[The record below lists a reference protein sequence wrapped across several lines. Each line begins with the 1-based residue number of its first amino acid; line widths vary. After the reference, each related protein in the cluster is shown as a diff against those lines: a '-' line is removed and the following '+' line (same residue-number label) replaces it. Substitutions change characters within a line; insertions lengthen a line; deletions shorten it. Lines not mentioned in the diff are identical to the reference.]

1 MIELIRELDY
11 AGVKVLP
18 IKYTDGRI
26 YHIYEYN
33 TKFDNGLTDVEHQ
46 EWISKGFGNGI
57 AVLMSKA
64 NPNLKCLDFDEKN
77 AIGKN
82 VFESWKALID
92 PVIYGKLV
100 IERTRSNGYHVYFLC
115 NDKCDVHA
123 IAYSEDG
130 REVIGLRG
138 DNFNGI
144 TYCAPTPK
152 YQFIQGSLLELQ
164 SLDFDEMMQLIDCG
178 YQFNC
183 YKGTAIT
190 SSGGVKQR
198 SIAKFP
204 QPPIKYKQVM
214 DIFDAKV
221 DEMFIPNYLETLG
234 WSLNNKRLGNGRD
247 YGKFIELYRPGKS
260 EDERSVRSASYYYD
274 TKRLS
279 VYTDSVGVKLPSI
292 NNGEGLASW
301 LSPYQVLF
309 YLNDR
314 NWDETSR
321 VVVDLCGQMAIEL
334 PERVPMVSSVA
345 GRNGLTWRLE
355 IRGIQL
361 WAIES
366 GFMMMKMSIDDDAP
380 SRLIR
385 VVENVI
391 YDIDESDIQRAFV
404 DFVMVEYLEAD
415 AQRLLIAFLPRLMSY
430 LTILPQF
437 DGNIL
442 RDASDCSYLLF
453 NNGVLKVTSTEV
465 ELIKYNELDQYVFV
479 RDIKPFDYKSNNDAG
494 VFVQFINILSID
506 DAHKKFL
513 MSAFGY
519 ILHNYKRK
527 SFAKAV
533 MIIEDVDDQEE
544 ARGRSGKGL
553 LGQFIKWIRQTIEQD
568 GRNYKTDSQFKMQ
581 RISPWTQVFYLNDP
595 QKGLP
600 IQQFYNYITDDFLIE
615 NKGKKSYTIPFNKS
629 PKVFITTNFL
639 PSLESD
645 SDKDRFIVVPIKKV
659 FSSVYRLKDA
669 FNGQDFFSDDWDYYE
684 KMSAINFAID
694 CIQVY
699 LREGVIEYENAKM
712 NDNKAKR
719 LLQDQVPE
727 FIIEVLEQ
735 AIQTYKIAKNHVE
748 FEEMM
753 QPFDQL
759 AQDKDS
765 LLYCFE
771 WESGGLNVYNS
782 HLLRYC
788 IKAFK
793 VKILDKYF
801 SRKVKT
807 YCDINQLEV
816 TQKRSVKQGR
826 YIFINNLDSHQKN
839 NSLAIDGFSLAIDG
853 SFGQTKYKP
862 IIENYDMF

>member
-1 MIELIRELDY
+1 
-11 AGVKVLP
+11 
-18 IKYTDGRI
+18 
-26 YHIYEYN
+26 
-33 TKFDNGLTDVEHQ
+33 
-46 EWISKGFGNGI
+46 
-57 AVLMSKA
+57 
-64 NPNLKCLDFDEKN
+64 
-77 AIGKN
+77 
-82 VFESWKALID
+82 
-92 PVIYGKLV
+92 
-100 IERTRSNGYHVYFLC
+100 
-115 NDKCDVHA
+115 
-123 IAYSEDG
+123 
-130 REVIGLRG
+130 
-138 DNFNGI
+138 
-144 TYCAPTPK
+144 
-152 YQFIQGSLLELQ
+152 
-164 SLDFDEMMQLIDCG
+164 
-178 YQFNC
+178 
-183 YKGTAIT
+183 
-190 SSGGVKQR
+190 
-198 SIAKFP
+198 
-204 QPPIKYKQVM
+204 
-214 DIFDAKV
+214 
-221 DEMFIPNYLETLG
+221 
-234 WSLNNKRLGNGRD
+234 
-247 YGKFIELYRPGKS
+247 
-260 EDERSVRSASYYYD
+260 
-274 TKRLS
+274 
-279 VYTDSVGVKLPSI
+279 
-292 NNGEGLASW
+292 
-301 LSPYQVLF
+301 
-309 YLNDR
+309 
-314 NWDETSR
+314 
-321 VVVDLCGQMAIEL
+321 
-334 PERVPMVSSVA
+334 
-345 GRNGLTWRLE
+345 
-355 IRGIQL
+355 
-361 WAIES
+361 
-366 GFMMMKMSIDDDAP
+366 
-380 SRLIR
+380 
-385 VVENVI
+385 
-391 YDIDESDIQRAFV
+391 
-404 DFVMVEYLEAD
+404 
-415 AQRLLIAFLPRLMSY
+415 
-430 LTILPQF
+430 
-437 DGNIL
+437 
-442 RDASDCSYLLF
+442 
-453 NNGVLKVTSTEV
+453 
-465 ELIKYNELDQYVFV
+465 
-479 RDIKPFDYKSNNDAG
+479 
-494 VFVQFINILSID
+494 
-506 DAHKKFL
+506 
-513 MSAFGY
+513 
-519 ILHNYKRK
+519 
-527 SFAKAV
+527 

-862 IIENYDMF
+862 IIENDDMF

>member
-1 MIELIRELDY
+1 MLELIRELDY

-33 TKFDNGLTDVEHQ
+33 TKFDNGLNDDEHQ
-46 EWISKGFGNGI
+46 EWISKGFSNGI

-77 AIGKN
+77 AIGRN

-92 PVIYGKLV
+92 PIIYSKLV

-115 NDKCDVHA
+115 NDKCDVHG
-123 IAYSEDG
+123 IAYNDEG

-152 YQFIQGSLLELQ
+152 YSFIQGSLLELQ

-178 YQFNC
+178 YQFNT
-183 YKGTAIT
+183 YKGNAIT

-221 DEMFIPNYLETLG
+221 DEMFIPNYLESLG
-234 WSLNNKRLGNGRD
+234 WSLNGRKLGNGKD

-260 EDERSVRSASYYYD
+260 EDERTVRSAAYYYD
-274 TKRLS
+274 SKRLS

-292 NNGEGLASW
+292 NNSEGLASW

-321 VVVDLCGQMAIEL
+321 VVVDLCGQMGIEL
-334 PERVPMVSSVA
+334 PERVPMVSSSPS
-345 GRNGLTWRLE
+345 RNGLTWRLE

-404 DFVMVEYLEAD
+404 DFVMMEYLEAD

-437 DGNIL
+437 DGNVL
-442 RDASDCSYLLF
+442 RDGSDCSYLLF
-453 NNGVLKVTSTEV
+453 NNGVLKVTVSEV
-465 ELIKYNELDQYVFV
+465 ELIKYNELDSYVFV
-479 RDIKPFDYKSNNDAG
+479 RDIKPFDYKPNNDAG
-494 VFVQFINILSID
+494 SFVQFINMISLD
-506 DAHKKFL
+506 EGHKKFL

-519 ILHNYKRK
+519 ILHNFKRK

-684 KMSAINFAID
+684 KMSAINFAIESL
-694 CIQVY
+694 QVY
-699 LREGVIEYENAKM
+699 LREGIVEYNNAKM
-712 NDNKAKR
+712 DDNKAKR

-735 AIQTYKIAKNHVE
+735 GISTYKLAKNHLE

-753 QPFDQL
+753 TPYDQL
-759 AQDKDS
+759 QHDKDS
-765 LLYCFE
+765 LIGCFE
-771 WESGGLNVYNS
+771 WEAGGLNVYNS

-793 VKILDKYF
+793 VKMLDKYF
-801 SRKVKT
+801 SRKVKI

-816 TQKRSVKQGR
+816 SQKRTVKHGR
-826 YIFINNLDSHQKN
+826 FIFIHNLQCQQNK
-839 NSLAIDGFSLAIDG
+839 NSLAFDGISLASDG
-853 SFGQTKYKP
+853 ILMARGYEP
-862 IIENYDMF
+862 IIKNDDMF

>member
-33 TKFDNGLTDVEHQ
+33 TKFDNGLSDDEHQ
-46 EWISKGFGNGI
+46 EWIAKGFSNGI

-82 VFESWKALID
+82 VFENWKYLID
-92 PVIYGKLV
+92 PVIFSKLV

-178 YQFNC
+178 YQFNA
-183 YKGTAIT
+183 YKGNAIT

-214 DIFDAKV
+214 EIFDSKV
-221 DEMFIPNYLETLG
+221 DEMFIPNYLETIG
-234 WSLNNKRLGNGRD
+234 WSLNNRRLGNGRD

-260 EDERSVRSASYYYD
+260 EDERTVRSASYYYD

-345 GRNGLTWRLE
+345 NRNGLTWRLE

-404 DFVMVEYLEAD
+404 DFVMVEYTEAD

-442 RDASDCSYLLF
+442 RDGSDCSYLLF

-506 DAHKKFL
+506 EQHKKFL

-699 LREGVIEYENAKM
+699 LKEGVIEYENAKM

-839 NSLAIDGFSLAIDG
+839 NSLAIDGISLAIDG

-862 IIENYDMF
+862 IIENDDMF